1 MPPINPIAATRVT
14 TIRGLLKMR
23 PGAAKASTGAAKVS
37 GDEFRATVGT
47 ARRKTTASGSRR
59 DAWVTVVRLLC
70 AGDCGG
76 IRRGSDDCRTVR
88 RNESALASGRHV
100 SRRRQASIFQ
110 KFRDDDE
117 SKMSPH

>member
-88 RNESALASGRHV
+88 RSESAREPHVSRTRRRHV
-100 SRRRQASIFQ
+100 SAIFR
-110 KFRDDDE
+110 KD
-117 SKMSPH
+117 SVMMTNPK